1 MSTMLCPIDHFV
13 YDIWQIRAATE
24 SETEIIIY
32 FYPHTFHMI
41 SALLTGVMHAKM
53 NNGADESPNSHLHP
67 RFGATANAKAT
78 SKHAPRAQKH

>member
-1 MSTMLCPIDHFV
+1 
-13 YDIWQIRAATE
+13 
-24 SETEIIIY
+24 
-32 FYPHTFHMI
+32 MI